1 MNRGDTVQ
9 LIVPEKGRKCVGKI
23 LREIKGSYQVGL
35 PNGLYIILPKD
46 RWELCDKS
54 ISVPDNIESQENNAE
69 NKDSVRIRK
78 IHKLKYRETST
89 LPPQIGYTKPHQS

>member
-23 LREIKGSYQVGL
+23 LKEIKGSYQVGL

-46 RWELCDKS
+46 QWELDRKS
-54 ISVPDNIESQENNAE
+54 V
-69 NKDSVRIRK
+69 V
-78 IHKLKYRETST
+78 
-89 LPPQIGYTKPHQS
+89 

>member
-35 PNGLYIILPKD
+35 PNGLYIIL
-46 RWELCDKS
+46 LCDKS
-54 ISVPDNIESQENNAE
+54 VSVPDNIENQENNTE
-69 NKDSVRIRK
+69 NKGNEIIDN
-78 IHKLKYRETST
+78 E
-89 LPPQIGYTKPHQS
+89 

>member
-35 PNGLYIILPKD
+35 PNGLYIILQKHLC
-46 RWELCDKS
+46 ELSDKS
-54 ISVPDNIESQENNAE
+54 DSLPDNIENKENNTA
-69 NKDSVRIRK
+69 
-78 IHKLKYRETST
+78 TT
-89 LPPQIGYTKPHQS
+89 GT

>member
-23 LREIKGSYQVGL
+23 LKEINGNFQVGL
-35 PNGLYIILPKD
+35 PNGLYIILPKE

-54 ISVPDNIESQENNAE
+54 VSVSVDEIADSNNQKSE
-69 NKDSVRIRK
+69 K
-78 IHKLKYRETST
+78 
-89 LPPQIGYTKPHQS
+89 

>member
-54 ISVPDNIESQENNAE
+54 ISVPDNIESQENNAGNQN
-69 NKDSVRIRK
+69 NKNDEI
-78 IHKLKYRETST
+78 IDDE
-89 LPPQIGYTKPHQS
+89 

>member
-23 LREIKGSYQVGL
+23 LKEIKGSYQVGL

-54 ISVPDNIESQENNAE
+54 ISVPDNIENQDS
-69 NKDSVRIRK
+69 NKN
-78 IHKLKYRETST
+78 
-89 LPPQIGYTKPHQS
+89 IGNKNDEIIDDEQ